1 MAYCHKHNPLY
12 INGRQLFL
20 LPRID
25 GSPQPHLLSSLHHCT
40 ASFNSRLLSFIWSH
54 FTEHLALFD
63 CFILM
68 GGIISFD
75 RGGFQKKIVEW
86 GGGGAHPPMPP
97 ALGNHGGWHTP
108 DADRLALMTIQEKGF
123 KITCNNMKKCFF
135 ITLADTVFNF

>member
-25 GSPQPHLLSSLHHCT
+25 GSLQPHLLSSLHHCT

-68 GGIISFD
+68 GGSSVLIGEVF
-75 RGGFQKKIVEW
+75 KKKLCN
-86 GGGGAHPPMPP
+86 GGGAPPMPP